1 MFLKC
6 YNNIIIYIINILLYY
21 YIYYLLF
28 VKCFVNKC
36 IKASKNTKKFCHK
49 IKLTLQKILN
59 IKNYINLKMYT
70 ICTQYHFLIN
80 TKIFLLFTYGK

>member
-28 VKCFVNKC
+28 VKCFVNKS
-36 IKASKNTKKFCHK
+36 IKAKNTKKFCHK

-70 ICTQYHFLIN
+70 ICTRYHFLIN